1 MTDSIQTDVVER
13 ILQIRIVRP
22 ERKNAL
28 THTMYDA
35 LAAALLQADEQ
46 SEIRAIFI
54 TGTDDC
60 FTSGNDVQDFL
71 SHPPSGP
78 DSPVFRF
85 MRTLQ
90 QCRKPVVAAV
100 NGPAVGI
107 GATLLLHCDLVYLG
121 PDAKLQM
128 PFVKLGLC
136 PEYASSLLVPAMV
149 GHRRATELL
158 LLGDTLRAEEAV
170 SAGIANAVFDEYY
183 QEKAFDKAREIAA
196 LPPAAIRMAKRL
208 MKEPVE
214 EQISRQIAREGA
226 AFVERLASPEAREA
240 MMAFMQKRPADFSAF
255 E

>member
-1 MTDSIQTDVVER
+1 MTESIQTEVVEH

-35 LAAALLQADEQ
+35 MTAALQQADDK
-46 SEIRAIFI
+46 SDIRAIFI
-54 TGTDDC
+54 TGTEDC

-90 QCRKPVVAAV
+90 QCRKPVIAAV
-100 NGPAVGI
+100 NGAAVGI

-121 PDAKLQM
+121 PAARLQM

-136 PEYASSLLVPAMV
+136 PEYASSLLLPALV

-158 LLGDTLRAEEAV
+158 LLGETMSAEEAV
-170 SAGIANAVFDEYY
+170 NTGIANAVFDKDY
-183 QEKAFDKAREIAA
+183 QEKALDKARRIAA
-196 LPPAAIRMAKRL
+196 LPPAAIRMAKQL
-208 MKEPVE
+208 MKEPLE
-214 EQISRQIAREGA
+214 EQVSRQIAREGA
-226 AFVERLASPEAREA
+226 AFVERLSSPEAREA
-240 MMAFMQKRPADFSAF
+240 MMAFMQKRPADFSPF

>member
-1 MTDSIQTDVVER
+1 MTDSIQTDLAER

-35 LAAALLQADEQ
+35 LTAALLQADDQ
-46 SEIRAIFI
+46 SDIRAIFI

-90 QCRKPVVAAV
+90 QCRKPVIAAV
-100 NGPAVGI
+100 NGAAVGI
-107 GATLLLHCDLVYLG
+107 GATLLLHCDLVYAG

-136 PEYASSLLVPAMV
+136 PEYASSLLLPTLV

-158 LLGDTLRAEEAV
+158 LLGTLCEQGKR
-170 SAGIANAVFDEYY
+170 SAL
-183 QEKAFDKAREIAA
+183 A
-196 LPPAAIRMAKRL
+196 LSMPFL
-208 MKEPVE
+208 MKITSSSYAVTNNL
-214 EQISRQIAREGA
+214 SCSNDARRA
-226 AFVERLASPEAREA
+226 V
-240 MMAFMQKRPADFSAF
+240 M
-255 E
+255 

>member
-1 MTDSIQTDVVER
+1 MTDSIQTTLSER

-35 LAAALLQADEQ
+35 LTEALQQADEQ

-54 TGTDDC
+54 TGTDAC

-90 QCRKPVVAAV
+90 QCRKPVIAAA

-107 GATLLLHCDLVYLG
+107 GATLLLHCDLVYVG

-136 PEYASSLLVPAMV
+136 PEYASSLLVPALV

-158 LLGDTLRAEEAV
+158 LLGDTMSAEEAV
-170 SAGIANAVFDEYY
+170 SAGIANALFGEDY
-183 QEKAFDKAREIAA
+183 QEKALAKAQEITT
-196 LPPAAIRMAKRL
+196 LPPAAIRMAKQL
-208 MKEPVE
+208 MKEPLE
-214 EQISRQIAREGA
+214 EQVSRQIAREGA

-240 MMAFMQKRPADFSAF
+240 MMAFMQKRHADFSQF

>member
-1 MTDSIQTDVVER
+1 MTDSIQTGIAER
-13 ILQIRIVRP
+13 ILQIRIIRP

-28 THTMYDA
+28 SHAMYDA
-35 LAAALLQADEQ
+35 LTAALQQADDR
-46 SEIRAIFI
+46 SEIRAVLI
-54 TGTDDC
+54 TGTEDC

-90 QCRKPVVAAV
+90 QCRTPVVAAA
-100 NGPAVGI
+100 NGPAIGI
-107 GATLLLHCDLVYLG
+107 GTTLLLHCDLVFLG
-121 PDAKLQM
+121 PDARLQM

-136 PEYASSLLVPAMV
+136 PEYASSLLIPALV

-158 LLGDTLRAEEAV
+158 LLGDSLCAAEAV
-170 SAGIANAVFDEYY
+170 NAGIANAVVNENY
-183 QEKAFDKAREIAA
+183 QERALDKAREIAA
-196 LPPAAIRMAKRL
+196 LPPAAVRMTKQL
-208 MKEPVE
+208 MKEPLEKRVSDQMAME
-214 EQISRQIAREGA
+214 CA

-240 MMAFMQKRPADFSAF
+240 MTAFMQKRPADFSPF